1 MEEDNSFKNIALIPG
16 GFKPPTL
23 GHFYTT
29 LEISKRDELDEVIVL
44 IGHGVR
50 DGIDKEK
57 SLKVWEI
64 YKKYLPPK
72 VNIKISEKPSPVGDV
87 NSIIKNNPNNF
98 YFPVVGVRGEQD
110 LEDIKRFD
118 SLKGKYDNF
127 KPIIFDSD
135 FKVSGALEI
144 RQASYEFERMKR
156 RILKHIS
163 QRTAMLSGISH
174 DLKTPLTRLKLQIE
188 LLNKNQKLNSLKEEI
203 TEMEKM
209 INEYLS

>member
-1 MEEDNSFKNIALIPG
+1 MDKFIQELIQPFLEEDNSFKNIALIPG

-64 YKKYLPPK
+64 YKKYLPSK

-118 SLKGKYDNF
+118 SLKGKYDTINV
-127 KPIIFDSD
+127 KD
-135 FKVSGALEI
+135 K
-144 RQASYEFERMKR
+144 ASHHSTLDTPNTKQQTPNNTQQTTNNKQQTTHTKHQR
-156 RILKHIS
+156 RRRNS
-163 QRTAMLSGISH
+163 SS
-174 DLKTPLTRLKLQIE
+174 TR
-188 LLNKNQKLNSLKEEI
+188 
-203 TEMEKM
+203 
-209 INEYLS
+209 